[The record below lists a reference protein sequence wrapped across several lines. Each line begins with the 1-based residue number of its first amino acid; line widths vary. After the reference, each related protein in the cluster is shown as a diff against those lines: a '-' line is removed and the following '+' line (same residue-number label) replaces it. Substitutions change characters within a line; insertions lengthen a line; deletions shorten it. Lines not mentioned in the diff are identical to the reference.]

1 MALQKKEIQ
10 ALKIK
15 HERQQNTY
23 NRSVKKVNDKHQEA
37 LTFGTEEIKNLE
49 KVTLN
54 LAARKGA

>member
-1 MALQKKEIQ
+1 M
-10 ALKIK
+10 KIK